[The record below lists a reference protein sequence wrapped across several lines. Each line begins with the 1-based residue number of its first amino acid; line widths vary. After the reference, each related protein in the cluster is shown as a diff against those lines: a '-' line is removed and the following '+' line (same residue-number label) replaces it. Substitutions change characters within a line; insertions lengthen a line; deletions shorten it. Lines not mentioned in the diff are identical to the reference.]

1 MFGEPR
7 RRGAFLDAARA
18 YATSRIPT
26 DSATHAL
33 CAEFVEM
40 LARDRGERVV
50 LHVGPVVIARSSS
63 SAKLSSSAR

>member
-1 MFGEPR
+1 MYGEPR
-7 RRGAFLDAARA
+7 RRGAFLDVARA

-33 CAEFVEM
+33 CTEFVEM

-63 SAKLSSSAR
+63 NTKLSSSAR